1 MHVAFVSL
9 GAFGHVNPTL
19 SVVTELVKRGVRV
32 TYFTTEDFRRI
43 IEPTGAKFV
52 PVPSWMASNAPQN
65 ENKGGAEDD
74 GGVAAVVPFLF
85 LNEAG
90 AFLVTKSGDKVA
102 KYFGISKYTLYSY
115 IDANRQEEKK
125 NG

>member
-1 MHVAFVSL
+1 MHIAVVSL

-19 SVVTELVKRGVRV
+19 SFVTELVKRGVKV

-65 ENKGGAEDD
+65 ENKEGGDDD
-74 GGVAAVVPFLF
+74 GGDNRNFKITQTLKANTTYIFACKFYSTS
-85 LNEAG
+85 
-90 AFLVTKSGDKVA
+90 VTGNISLMLKKSA
-102 KYFGISKYTLYSY
+102 
-115 IDANRQEEKK
+115 
-125 NG
+125 